1 MGTPATVLEARG
13 VKKSDKGMASQSMVT
28 LFSAFFVACV
38 VGVTFAYPSNI
49 QEILEHENA
58 ENTARI
64 QKVLSH
70 FSPEEPQQYDK
81 DIEKRNS
88 KSFSAWGGK
97 RGGQGSQFSAWGG
110 KRGGQGSQ
118 FSACGGKRSD
128 WVDLVRT
135 QLAEEALREMAQR
148 RPNSLPE
155 VVRAGRASFSAW
167 GGRK

>member
-13 VKKSDKGMASQSMVT
+13 VKKPDKGMASQSMVT

-49 QEILEHENA
+49 QDILEHENA

-64 QKVLSH
+64 EKVLSH

-118 FSACGGKRSD
+118 FSA
-128 WVDLVRT
+128 WVVNGVARGHNSVLG
-135 QLAEEALREMAQR
+135 EANDQIGLI
-148 RPNSLPE
+148 
-155 VVRAGRASFSAW
+155 W
-167 GGRK
+167 

>member
-13 VKKSDKGMASQSMVT
+13 VKKSDKGMASQSMIT
-28 LFSAFFVACV
+28 LFSAFCVACV

-64 QKVLSH
+64 EKVLSH

-110 KRGGQGSQ
+110 KRDGQGSQ
-118 FSACGGKRSD
+118 FSAWGGKRSD

-148 RPNSLPE
+148 RPNR

>member
-28 LFSAFFVACV
+28 LFLAFFVACV

-110 KRGGQGSQ
+110 KR
-118 FSACGGKRSD
+118 AD

-148 RPNSLPE
+148 RPNR

>member
-49 QEILEHENA
+49 QEILGHENA

-64 QKVLSH
+64 EKVLSH

-110 KRGGQGSQ
+110 KR
-118 FSACGGKRSD
+118 SD

-148 RPNSLPE
+148 RPNR

>member
-13 VKKSDKGMASQSMVT
+13 VNNSGKGMASKSLVNLVLT
-28 LFSAFFVACV
+28 LFVASV
-38 VGVTFAYPSNI
+38 IGVTVAYPPNI
-49 QEILEHENA
+49 QEILGSENA
-58 ENTARI
+58 ENSAKI
-64 QKVLSH
+64 EKILSH
-70 FSPEEPQQYDK
+70 FSPEVQQDDNGDIDK
-81 DIEKRNS
+81 RS

-97 RGGQGSQFSAWGG
+97 RAGGSQFSAWGG
-110 KRGGQGSQ
+110 KRGGQQ
-118 FSACGGKRSD
+118 FSAWGGKRSD

-148 RPNSLPE
+148 RPSR

>member
-28 LFSAFFVACV
+28 LFSAFFVVCV

-49 QEILEHENA
+49 QDILEHENA

-64 QKVLSH
+64 EKVLSH

-110 KRGGQGSQ
+110 KR
-118 FSACGGKRSD
+118 SD

-135 QLAEEALREMAQR
+135 QLAEEAIREMAQR
-148 RPNSLPE
+148 RPNR

>member
-49 QEILEHENA
+49 QEILGHENA

-64 QKVLSH
+64 EKVLSH

-110 KRGGQGSQ
+110 KRSGQGSQ
-118 FSACGGKRSD
+118 FSAWGGKRSD
-128 WVDLVRT
+128 WVDLVRS

-148 RPNSLPE
+148 RPNR

>member
-13 VKKSDKGMASQSMVT
+13 VKKSDKGMASQSMIT
-28 LFSAFFVACV
+28 LFSALFVACV

-64 QKVLSH
+64 EKVLSH

-110 KRGGQGSQ
+110 KR
-118 FSACGGKRSD
+118 SD

-148 RPNSLPE
+148 RPNR

>member
-13 VKKSDKGMASQSMVT
+13 VKKSNKGMASQSMVT

-110 KRGGQGSQ
+110 KRGGQGLQ
-118 FSACGGKRSD
+118 FSAWGGKRSD

-148 RPNSLPE
+148 RPNR

>member
-13 VKKSDKGMASQSMVT
+13 VKKPDKGMASQSMVT

-110 KRGGQGSQ
+110 KR
-118 FSACGGKRSD
+118 SD

-135 QLAEEALREMAQR
+135 QLAEEAIREMAQR
-148 RPNSLPE
+148 RPNR

>member
-13 VKKSDKGMASQSMVT
+13 VKKSDKGMASQSMIT

-64 QKVLSH
+64 EKVLSH

-110 KRGGQGSQ
+110 KR
-118 FSACGGKRSD
+118 SD

-148 RPNSLPE
+148 RPNR

>member
-49 QEILEHENA
+49 QEILGHENA

-110 KRGGQGSQ
+110 KR
-118 FSACGGKRSD
+118 SD

-148 RPNSLPE
+148 RPNR
-155 VVRAGRASFSAW
+155 VVRAGRASF
-167 GGRK
+167 

>member
-28 LFSAFFVACV
+28 LFLAFFVACV

-64 QKVLSH
+64 EKVLSH

-110 KRGGQGSQ
+110 KR
-118 FSACGGKRSD
+118 SD

-135 QLAEEALREMAQR
+135 QLAEEAIREMAQR

-167 GGRK
+167 G